1 HVTHVISSSP
11 CYGYV
16 HRRDRHSVPTR
27 RSSDLQSSGSV
38 RRYRLRS
45 NDTGGGR
52 LGSQSSDELPDGEPR
67 AHKRI
72 EDQGSVGGI
81 IEVPEGDHRSG
92 GGELGSLRGDEG
104 AVREC
109 AVQGNA
115 EEDRGGHR
123 EAAGPAEHPREGD
136 RVGGERG

>member
-81 IEVPEGDHRSG
+81 IEVPDRKSTRLNSSHQIISY
-92 GGELGSLRGDEG
+92 
-104 AVREC
+104 AVFC
-109 AVQGNA
+109 LKQKT
-115 EEDRGGHR
+115 
-123 EAAGPAEHPREGD
+123 
-136 RVGGERG
+136 